1 MEYDYDAV
9 NPDELSIKVGD
20 TITNITVMDGGWWE
34 GEVNGKRGMFPDN
47 FVKVIK
53 SDSSKPAAT
62 TPAVN
67 GQAGTE
73 VVKRENSAQK
83 KKLRARVAFSY
94 APQNEDE
101 LSLEVDEEIEV
112 TSQPEQGWWE
122 GIVKGK
128 KGMFPSNFVVLLS
141 EEDEKKQEENAASD
155 MLIKPKQVGKGPG
168 FGNIFEKGPFKLK
181 PVAKTGANKTD
192 SGKTDSVKVTPQDQ
206 KKPVKDDSS
215 TSSGSKEK
223 ALVEYDYDPKNG
235 DELPLKKGA
244 IITII
249 SKDAGDKGWWKGESD
264 GKTGVFPDNF
274 VKLLPPETEQKSKIP
289 PSRPVVAPKAE
300 TKRTSMKMTPPSP
313 AKEEKKPPAGGRA
326 VFPGPPKPR
335 VKPPPDAKKP
345 AKATPAD
352 DATKDF
358 DDALKPT
365 SAKLT
370 HPTRDRPK
378 IENKRPPSS
387 HGSVNENFVIDS
399 FWEQQPWR
407 NSKSSTAPTPN
418 QHDDVSNATPAA
430 SASSSSVEPSNLPPW
445 TRELKSK
452 SLRRP
457 PAAAIENGIQQE
469 NHTPLGTAKLSPTVP
484 KATPGTNTS
493 SGSGTS
499 DQIVNE
505 LKDELKAL
513 RNEMAAMKRE
523 LKKEM
528 ENLVQELDEEKKLR
542 MNMQVELDRLRKKIT
557 H

>member
-345 AKATPAD
+345 AKATPD

-387 HGSVNENFVIDS
+387 HGSVNEN
-399 FWEQQPWR
+399 
-407 NSKSSTAPTPN
+407 
-418 QHDDVSNATPAA
+418 
-430 SASSSSVEPSNLPPW
+430 
-445 TRELKSK
+445 
-452 SLRRP
+452 
-457 PAAAIENGIQQE
+457 QE